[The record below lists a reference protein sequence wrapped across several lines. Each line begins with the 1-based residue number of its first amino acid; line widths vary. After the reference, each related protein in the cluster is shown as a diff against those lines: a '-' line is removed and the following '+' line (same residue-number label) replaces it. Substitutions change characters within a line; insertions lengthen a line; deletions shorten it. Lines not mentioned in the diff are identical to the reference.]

1 MKQLLLQFI
10 KLGASLPVGLKGGL
24 PEKVLRRI
32 LTMYKNSKGKDALVY
47 SNIGLSKNLKVE
59 LPVLQAPT
67 FLLFG
72 TPASYTGEFYTV
84 QLSGLLTK
92 YCSAFVDIGANW
104 GFYSYYIS
112 TTNSSKP
119 IFWFEPNPFLH
130 NNIKQNLERN
140 KVKQAKGSDMA
151 LSDTNGTLTF
161 YLNPESDLI
170 SSIVAPKDENGI
182 IRQTVATT
190 RFDNWA
196 SDPTVPAKLMVK
208 VDVENAEWQ
217 FIRGAVN
224 AIDKIEYLVMEVLGP
239 ARQSGF
245 INYTINDLKLQAY
258 YINKNRIEHV
268 KQEDMRYNEG
278 EFNWL
283 FCKQAPAALREK
295 LAGSVFEV
303 ID

>member
-1 MKQLLLQFI
+1 MKLLLPFI

-24 PEKVLRRI
+24 PEKVLRR
-32 LTMYKNSKGKDALVY
+32 LLSMYKSSKGKDAIVH
-47 SNIGLSKNLKVE
+47 SNLGLNKKLKVE

-92 YCSAFVDIGANW
+92 YCDAFVDIGANW
-104 GFYSYYIS
+104 GFYSYYIA
-112 TTNSSKP
+112 TTNANKP
-119 IFWFEPNPFLH
+119 VFWFEPNPFLH
-130 NNIKQNLERN
+130 NNIKENLSRN
-140 KVKQAKGSDMA
+140 NLKHVKGSDMA
-151 LSDTNGTLTF
+151 LSDKNGTLTF

-170 SSIVAPKDENGI
+170 SSIVAPKDENGVI
-182 IRQTVATT
+182 KQTVATT

-196 SDPTVPAKLMVK
+196 ADPSIPKKLMVK
-208 VDVENAEWQ
+208 VDVENAEWE

-245 INYTINDLKLQAY
+245 INFTINDLKLQAY
-258 YINKNRIEHV
+258 YINKNKIEHA
-268 KQEDMRYNEG
+268 KSEDMRYTEG
-278 EFNWL
+278 EYNWL
-283 FCKQAPAALREK
+283 FCKQTPAEVRQK
-295 LAGSVFEV
+295 LSGSIFEV
-303 ID
+303 VE

>member
-1 MKQLLLQFI
+1 MKPLLLQVI
-10 KLGASLPVGLKGGL
+10 KIGASLPVGLKGGIV
-24 PEKVLRRI
+24 EKVLRRV
-32 LTMYKNSKGKDALVY
+32 LTMYKNSKGKDAIVQ
-47 SNIGLSKNLKVE
+47 SNLGLSKKLNVQ

-72 TPASYTGEFYTV
+72 TPKSYTGEFYTV
-84 QLSGLLTK
+84 QLAGWLTK
-92 YCSAFVDIGANW
+92 YCSAFIDIGANW

-112 TTNSSKP
+112 ANNPGKP
-119 IFWFEPNPFLH
+119 VYWFEPNPFLH
-130 NNIKQNLERN
+130 KSIKENLSRNNLQH
-140 KVKQAKGSDMA
+140 VKGSDMA

-161 YLNPESDLI
+161 YLNPVSDLV
-170 SSIVAPKDENGI
+170 SSIVAPENDSQVI
-182 IRQTVATT
+182 KQTVATT

-196 SDPTVPAKLMVK
+196 SDPAIPSGLMVK

-224 AIDKIEYLVMEVLGP
+224 AIDKMEYLVMEVLGP

-245 INYTINDLKLQAY
+245 INYVINDLKLQAY

-268 KQEDMRYNEG
+268 LAEDMRYNEG

-283 FCKQAPAALREK
+283 FCKQQPAALRQK
-295 LAGSVFEV
+295 LSGSVFEV

>member
-1 MKQLLLQFI
+1 MKLLLPFI

-24 PEKVLRRI
+24 PEKVLRR
-32 LTMYKNSKGKDALVY
+32 LLSMYKNSKGKDAIVQ
-47 SNIGLSKNLKVE
+47 SNLGLNKNLKVE

-92 YCSAFVDIGANW
+92 YCDAFVDIGANW
-104 GFYSYYIS
+104 GFYSYYIA
-112 TTNSSKP
+112 TTNANKP

-130 NNIKQNLERN
+130 NSIKENLSRN
-140 KVKQAKGSDMA
+140 NLKHVKGLDMA
-151 LSDTNGTLTF
+151 LSDKNGTLTF

-170 SSIVAPKDENGI
+170 SSIVAPKDENGVI
-182 IRQTVATT
+182 KQTVATT

-196 SDPTVPAKLMVK
+196 ADPSIPNKLMVK
-208 VDVENAEWQ
+208 VDVENAEWE

-258 YINKNRIEHV
+258 YINKNKLEHA
-268 KQEDMRYNEG
+268 KQEDMRYTEG
-278 EFNWL
+278 EYNWL
-283 FCKQAPAALREK
+283 FCKQSPAELRQK
-295 LAGSVFEV
+295 LSGSIFEV
-303 ID
+303 VE

>member
-10 KLGASLPVGLKGGL
+10 KLGASLPVGLKGGVL
-24 PEKVLRRI
+24 EKVLRRV
-32 LTMYKNSKGKDALVY
+32 LNVYKNSKGKDATVR
-47 SNIGLSKNLKVE
+47 SNLGLNKNLKVD

-72 TPASYTGEFYTV
+72 TPESYTGEFYTV

-92 YCSAFVDIGANW
+92 HCAAFVDIGANW
-104 GFYSYYIS
+104 GFYSYYIA
-112 TTNSSKP
+112 TTNPGKP

-130 NNIKQNLERN
+130 NNIRENLSNN
-140 KVKQAKGSDMA
+140 KLQHVKGSDMA
-151 LSDTNGTLTF
+151 LSDKNGTLTF

-170 SSIVAPKDENGI
+170 SSIVAPKNENGVI
-182 IRQTVATT
+182 KQTVATT

-196 SDPTVPAKLMVK
+196 SDPAVPSKLMVK
-208 VDVENAEWQ
+208 VDVENAEWE

-268 KQEDMRYNEG
+268 KAEDMRYNEG

-283 FCKQAPAALREK
+283 FCKQSPRELREK
-295 LAGSVFEV
+295 LPGSIFEV